1 MAYLDSLLGRGEQ
14 ILYIARQ
21 HIFVLIANILTELSL
36 IALLVAAGVAS
47 NMAFDTTSVTIGGIT
62 ASNLILIIC
71 VAISV
76 FVLLSG
82 FMDYLRWTAEEY
94 VITDRRVIQIRGI
107 FNKRVIDSSL
117 EKINDVEL
125 RQSLFGRMM
134 NFGTVEILTASGDEG
149 VNVIDRIADPLAFK
163 RAMLD
168 AKYNHEAGYGYL
180 PNNSYGTVRAQV
192 DAPATLVDELTR
204 LAALRDRGI
213 LSHEEF
219 ETEKRELLRRG
230 R

>member
-14 ILYIARQ
+14 ILYVARQ
-21 HIFVLIANILTELSL
+21 HIFVLVANILTELSL

-47 NMAFDTTSVTIGGIT
+47 NMAFDTASATIGGIT
-62 ASNLILIIC
+62 ASDLILLIC

-76 FVLLSG
+76 VVLISG
-82 FMDYLRWTAEEY
+82 FMDYLRWNTEQY
-94 VITDRRVIQIRGI
+94 VVTDRRVIQVRGI
-107 FNKRVIDSSL
+107 VNKRVIDSSL

-134 NFGTVEILTASGDEG
+134 NFGTIEILTASGDEG
-149 VNVIDRIADPLAFK
+149 VNVMDRIEAPIDFK

-168 AKYNHEAGYGYL
+168 AKYNHEHGYGYL
-180 PNNSYGTVRAQV
+180 PDEGHPPARATGAGAS
-192 DAPATLVDELTR
+192 DLVDELSR

-213 LSHEEF
+213 LSPEEF